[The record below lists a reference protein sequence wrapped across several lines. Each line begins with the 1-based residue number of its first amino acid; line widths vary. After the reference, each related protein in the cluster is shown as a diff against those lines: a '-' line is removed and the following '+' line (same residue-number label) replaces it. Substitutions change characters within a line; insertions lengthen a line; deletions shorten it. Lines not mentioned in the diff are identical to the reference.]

1 MKKLCLL
8 ELLTLSLSLLTI
20 GCANASSPVCSLE
33 IENTLSE
40 EIMVAVGQ
48 VKILSDNNGTYYTY
62 DYSSIDWYTPTENT
76 RKSVPWIIVQGK
88 EIIKIFDYPGEGY
101 SFFISAQVGLHGPS
115 EEVGIHKYAKKVSI
129 SVNENNQMIIST
141 YPELY
146 K

>member
-8 ELLTLSLSLLTI
+8 GLLTLSLSLLTI
-20 GCANASSPVCSLE
+20 GCTNASSEVCSLE

-62 DYSSIDWYTPTENT
+62 DSSSIDY
-76 RKSVPWIIVQGK
+76 RYFLPWTTVLGK
-88 EIIKIFDYPGEGY
+88 EIIKIFDYPDEGY
-101 SFFISAQVGLHGPS
+101 SFFISAQVGLHGPR
-115 EEVGIHKYAKKVSI
+115 EEIGIHKYAKKVYI

-141 YPELY
+141 YPKLY

>member
-8 ELLTLSLSLLTI
+8 GLLTLSLSLLTI
-20 GCANASSPVCSLE
+20 GCTNASSEVCSLE

-62 DYSSIDWYTPTENT
+62 DLSFIDYWYFLPRTT
-76 RKSVPWIIVQGK
+76 VPGK
-88 EIIKIFDYPGEGY
+88 EIIKIFDYPDEGY

-115 EEVGIHKYAKKVSI
+115 NAVGIHKYAKKVYI

-141 YPELY
+141 YPKLY

>member
-8 ELLTLSLSLLTI
+8 GLLTLSLSLLTI
-20 GCANASSPVCSLE
+20 GCTNASSAVCSLE

-48 VKILSDNNGTYYTY
+48 VKILSDNNGTCYTY
-62 DYSSIDWYTPTENT
+62 DLSSIDYWYIPTENT
-76 RKSVPWIIVQGK
+76 RKFLPWITVQGK
-88 EIIKIFDYPGEGY
+88 EIIQIFDYPDEGY

-115 EEVGIHKYAKKVSI
+115 EAVGIHKYAKKVYI

-141 YPELY
+141 YPKL
-146 K
+146 